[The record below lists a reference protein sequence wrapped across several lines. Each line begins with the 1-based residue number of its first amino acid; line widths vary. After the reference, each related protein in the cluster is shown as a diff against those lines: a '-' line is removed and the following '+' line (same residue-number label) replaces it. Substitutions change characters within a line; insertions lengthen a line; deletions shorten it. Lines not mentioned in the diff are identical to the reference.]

1 MVTGKLN
8 SRILRAG
15 LSVVAA
21 LLLSAPTYA
30 QGTGDGVV
38 VHVIEPDF
46 LGDGTGFVVDGTD
59 GGPDVAIDDG
69 DYIAVEP
76 EPGDGGLGD
85 DGLVDDGWVGDGWVD
100 DGWVDDGWVDEGLD
114 GGYDGEDVGPYVDL
128 GEGVVDDGMVHI
140 GGNPDFCEA
149 CGGAVDDLLV
159 EAHQM
164 SAAGIVTDLSV
175 VVATKPRKSS
185 AELTLSNNAAECNA
199 LHPQLPWLCEWQN
212 SVGQ

>member
-30 QGTGDGVV
+30 QDTGDGIV

-59 GGPDVAIDDG
+59 GGPDVAIDEG

-76 EPGDGGLGD
+76 EPGEEGLGD
-85 DGLVDDGWVGDGWVD
+85 DGLVGDGWVG

-159 EAHQM
+159 EAYQM

-175 VVATKPRKSS
+175 VVAAKPRKSS
-185 AELTLSNNAAECNA
+185 AEPTLSNNAAECNA

>member
-30 QGTGDGVV
+30 QDTGEGIV

-59 GGPDVAIDDG
+59 GGPDVAIDEG

-76 EPGDGGLGD
+76 EPGEEGLGD
-85 DGLVDDGWVGDGWVD
+85 DGLVDDGWVG

-175 VVATKPRKSS
+175 VVAAKPRKSS
-185 AELTLSNNAAECNA
+185 AEPTLSNNAAECNA